1 MDRDSHS
8 PSPSAPIIVLLP
20 DPSASTLKPAFG
32 DGGEPTVLGL
42 GLARRTALA
51 ARRAGYSRVYFQA
64 RDHAAPQGI
73 PAISDWRRLGDGFAL
88 HPGPLIIVHGAILA
102 EPDWLEKLID
112 ISPTPAN
119 WAAIPHKMIVLAAPA
134 VKDAIAVLEADKGA
148 YDLTS
153 VQQRLTQSFGAPVT
167 IPAAIDPLVVTTP
180 VDVDD
185 AERRLLR
192 RLVKDTDGFMAR
204 HVERPISL
212 RIARRLAST
221 AITPNQITLLSVGI
235 GLSGALFFL
244 CSQWV
249 CQTVGALLFLAHSIL
264 DGCDGELARLK
275 FQETRFGGIIDYWGD
290 NVVHIAVFGCMAI
303 GWTLSVGALW
313 PSLLGV
319 AAALG
324 NLGSAWL
331 VYWRVM
337 RPKKD
342 DGPLF
347 TSVVA
352 APGQSLAR
360 MLDAASRRDFIYL
373 VVILALFG
381 KSNWFLVLAAVGAPI
396 FFILLVFLALR
407 ERVQSSK
414 VGASP

>member
-20 DPSASTLKPAFG
+20 DPSTSTLKPTFG
-32 DGGEPTVLGL
+32 NSEPTVLGL

-88 HPGPLIIVHGAILA
+88 RPGPLIIVHGAILA

-396 FFILLVFLALR
+396 FFLLLVFLALR

-414 VGASP
+414 VGR

>member
-20 DPSASTLKPAFG
+20 DPSTSTLPTFG
-32 DGGEPTVLGL
+32 NGSEPTVLGL

-331 VYWRVM
+331 IYWRVM

-396 FFILLVFLALR
+396 FFLLLVFLALR
-407 ERVQSSK
+407 ERVQSSI
-414 VGASP
+414 VGR

>member
-8 PSPSAPIIVLLP
+8 LSPSAPIIVLLP
-20 DPSASTLKPAFG
+20 DQSTFG
-32 DGGEPTVLGL
+32 ESGEPTVLGL

-64 RDHAAPQGI
+64 RDHAAPQGV
-73 PAISDWRRLGDGFAL
+73 PTISDWRSLADDFAL
-88 HPGPLIIVHGAILA
+88 QPGPLIIVHAAILA
-102 EPDWLEKLID
+102 EPDWLEKLVGIYLA
-112 ISPTPAN
+112 PAK
-119 WAAIPHKMIVLAAPA
+119 WAAIPRKMIVFSGPA
-134 VKDAIAVLEADKGA
+134 VNDAIAVLEAHKGA
-148 YDLTS
+148 HDLTS
-153 VQQRLTQSFGAPVT
+153 VQQRLTQCFGAPAA

-180 VDVDD
+180 VDVEN
-185 AERRLLR
+185 AEWRLLR

-221 AITPNQITLLSVGI
+221 GIMPNQITLLSVGI

-275 FQETRFGGIIDYWGD
+275 FQESRFGGVIDYWGD
-290 NVVHIAVFGCMAI
+290 NVVHIGVFACMAI
-303 GWTLSVGALW
+303 GWAFSIGALW
-313 PSLLGV
+313 PLLFGV

-324 NLGSAWL
+324 NLAAAGL

-337 RPKKD
+337 RPNKN

-347 TSVVA
+347 TSVA
-352 APGQSLAR
+352 TEPGQSLAR

-381 KSNWFLVLAAVGAPI
+381 KSNWFLVLAAVGAPV
-396 FFILLVFLALR
+396 FFLLLLFLALR
-407 ERVQSSK
+407 ERVQARI
-414 VGASP
+414 VGH

>member
-20 DPSASTLKPAFG
+20 DPSTSTLPTFG
-32 DGGEPTVLGL
+32 NGSEPTVLGL

-73 PAISDWRRLGDGFAL
+73 PAISDLRRLGDGFAL

-112 ISPTPAN
+112 VYPAPAN

-134 VKDAIAVLEADKGA
+134 VKDAIAVLEADNGA

-153 VQQRLTQSFGAPVT
+153 VQQRLTQSFGAPVA

-180 VDVDD
+180 VDVND
-185 AERRLLR
+185 AEWRLLR
-192 RLVKDTDGFMAR
+192 QLVKDTDGFMAR

-221 AITPNQITLLSVGI
+221 GITPNQITLLSVGI

-249 CQTVGALLFLAHSIL
+249 CQTIGALLFLAHSIL

-275 FQETRFGGIIDYWGD
+275 FQESRFGGIIDYWGD
-290 NVVHIAVFGCMAI
+290 NVVHIAVFGCIAI
-303 GWTLSVGALW
+303 SWALSIEALW
-313 PSLLGV
+313 PLLLGV
-319 AAALG
+319 GAALG
-324 NLGSAWL
+324 NLASAWL

-347 TSVVA
+347 TSVVTV
-352 APGQSLAR
+352 PDQSLAR

-381 KSNWFLVLAAVGAPI
+381 KSTWFLVLAAVGAPL
-396 FFILLVFLALR
+396 FFLLLLFLALR
-407 ERVQSSK
+407 ERV
-414 VGASP
+414 

>member
-20 DPSASTLKPAFG
+20 DPSTSTLPTFG
-32 DGGEPTVLGL
+32 NGSEPTVLGL

-119 WAAIPHKMIVLAAPA
+119 WAAIPHKMIVLAAQA

-249 CQTVGALLFLAHSIL
+249 CQTIGALLFLAHSIL

-275 FQETRFGGIIDYWGD
+275 FQESRFGGIIDYWGD
-290 NVVHIAVFGCMAI
+290 NVVHIAVFGCIAI
-303 GWTLSVGALW
+303 SWALSIEALW
-313 PSLLGV
+313 PLLLGV

-324 NLGSAWL
+324 NLASAWL

-347 TSVVA
+347 TSVVTV
-352 APGQSLAR
+352 PDQSLAR

-381 KSNWFLVLAAVGAPI
+381 KSTWFLVLAAVGAPL
-396 FFILLVFLALR
+396 FFLLLLFLALR
-407 ERVQSSK
+407 ERV
-414 VGASP
+414 

>member
-8 PSPSAPIIVLLP
+8 LSPSAPIIVLLP
-20 DPSASTLKPAFG
+20 DQSTFG
-32 DGGEPTVLGL
+32 ESGELTVLGL

-51 ARRAGYSRVYFQA
+51 ACRAGYSRVYFQA
-64 RDHAAPQGI
+64 RDHAAPQGV
-73 PAISDWRRLGDGFAL
+73 PAISDWHRLGDGFAL
-88 HPGPLIIVHGAILA
+88 QPGPLIIVHGAILA
-102 EPDWLEKLID
+102 EPDWFEKLID
-112 ISPTPAN
+112 VSPTPAI

-153 VQQRLTQSFGAPVT
+153 VQQRLTQSFGAPVA
-167 IPAAIDPLVVTTP
+167 IPAAIDPLVVATP

-185 AERRLLR
+185 AEWRLLR

-313 PSLLGV
+313 PLLLGV

-331 VYWRVM
+331 VYWRVI

-347 TSVVA
+347 TSVVT

-396 FFILLVFLALR
+396 FFLLLLFLALR
-407 ERVQSSK
+407 ERVQARI
-414 VGASP
+414 VGH

>member
-1 MDRDSHS
+1 MDRDSQS
-8 PSPSAPIIVLLP
+8 PSPSAPTIVLLP
-20 DPSASTLKPAFG
+20 DLSASTLKPTFG
-32 DGGEPTVLGL
+32 DGSEPTVLGL

-64 RDHAAPQGI
+64 RDHAGPQGI
-73 PAISDWRRLGDGFAL
+73 PAISDWHRLGDGFAL
-88 HPGPLIIVHGAILA
+88 QPGPLIIVHGAILA

-112 ISPTPAN
+112 ISPMPAS

-153 VQQRLTQSFGAPVT
+153 VQQRLTQSFGAPVA

-180 VDVDD
+180 ADVDD
-185 AERRLLR
+185 AEWRLLR
-192 RLVKDTDGFMAR
+192 RLIKDTDGFMAR

-212 RIARRLAST
+212 RIARHLAST

-303 GWTLSVGALW
+303 GWTLSVGAVW
-313 PSLLGV
+313 PLSLGV

-396 FFILLVFLALR
+396 FFLLLVFLALR
-407 ERVQSSK
+407 ERVQSSI
-414 VGASP
+414 VGR

>member
-20 DPSASTLKPAFG
+20 DPSTSTLKPTFG
-32 DGGEPTVLGL
+32 NGSEPTVLGL

-88 HPGPLIIVHGAILA
+88 RPGPLIIVHGAILA

-396 FFILLVFLALR
+396 FFLLLVFLALR
-407 ERVQSSK
+407 ERVQSSIA
-414 VGASP
+414 GR

>member
-8 PSPSAPIIVLLP
+8 SSPSALVIVLLP
-20 DPSASTLKPAFG
+20 DPGVSTQKPTFG
-32 DGGEPTVLGL
+32 ESGDVTVLGL
-42 GLARRTALA
+42 GLARRTVLA
-51 ARRAGYSRVYFQA
+51 ARRAGYDQVYFQA
-64 RDHAAPQGI
+64 RHRAAPQGI
-73 PAISDWRRLGDGFAL
+73 PAISDWRSLADGFAL
-88 HPGPLIIVHGAILA
+88 QPGPLIIVHGAVLA
-102 EPDWLEKLID
+102 ESSWLEKLID
-112 ISPTPAN
+112 VYPAPAN

-134 VKDAIAVLEADKGA
+134 VKDAIAVLEADNGA

-153 VQQRLTQSFGAPVT
+153 VQQRLTQSFGTPVA

-180 VDVDD
+180 VDVND
-185 AERRLLR
+185 AEWRLLR
-192 RLVKDTDGFMAR
+192 QLVKDTDGFMAR

-221 AITPNQITLLSVGI
+221 GITPNQITSLSVGI

-249 CQTVGALLFLAHSIL
+249 CQTIGALLFLAHSIL

-275 FQETRFGGIIDYWGD
+275 FQESRFGGIIDYWGD
-290 NVVHIAVFGCMAI
+290 NVVHIAVFGCIAI
-303 GWTLSVGALW
+303 SWALSIEALW
-313 PSLLGV
+313 PLLLGV

-324 NLGSAWL
+324 NLASAWL

-347 TSVVA
+347 TSVVTV
-352 APGQSLAR
+352 PDQSLAR

-381 KSNWFLVLAAVGAPI
+381 KSTWFLVLAAVGAPL
-396 FFILLVFLALR
+396 FFLLLLFLALR
-407 ERVQSSK
+407 ERV
-414 VGASP
+414 

>member
-8 PSPSAPIIVLLP
+8 PSPSALIIVLLP
-20 DPSASTLKPAFG
+20 DPSTSTLKPTFG
-32 DGGEPTVLGL
+32 ESGEPTVLGL

-64 RDHAAPQGI
+64 RDHAAPKGI
-73 PAISDWRRLGDGFAL
+73 PAISDWRRVGDGFAL
-88 HPGPLIIVHGAILA
+88 KPSPLIIVHGAILA
-102 EPDWLEKLID
+102 EPDWFEKLID
-112 ISPTPAN
+112 VSPTPAI

-148 YDLTS
+148 FDLTS
-153 VQQRLTQSFGAPVT
+153 VQQRLTQSFGAPVA
-167 IPAAIDPLVVTTP
+167 IPAAIDPLVVATP

-185 AERRLLR
+185 AEWRLLR

-275 FQETRFGGIIDYWGD
+275 FQESRFGGIIDYWGD
-290 NVVHIAVFGCMAI
+290 NVVHIVVFACMAI
-303 GWTLSVGALW
+303 GWCLSIGASW
-313 PSLLGV
+313 PLLLGV
-319 AAALG
+319 TAALG
-324 NLGSAWL
+324 NFGSAWL

-337 RPKKD
+337 HRKKES
-342 DGPLF
+342 GPLF
-347 TSVVA
+347 TSVATV
-352 APGQSLAR
+352 PGQRLVR
-360 MLDAASRRDFIYL
+360 LLDAATRRDFIYL
-373 VVILALFG
+373 VLIFALFG
-381 KSNWFLVLAAVGAPI
+381 KANWFLLLASVGAPI
-396 FFILLVFLALR
+396 FFFLLVFLAVR
-407 ERVQSSK
+407 ERFADRVAMS
-414 VGASP
+414 GG

>member
-1 MDRDSHS
+1 
-8 PSPSAPIIVLLP
+8 
-20 DPSASTLKPAFG
+20 
-32 DGGEPTVLGL
+32 
-42 GLARRTALA
+42 
-51 ARRAGYSRVYFQA
+51 
-64 RDHAAPQGI
+64 
-73 PAISDWRRLGDGFAL
+73 
-88 HPGPLIIVHGAILA
+88 
-102 EPDWLEKLID
+102 
-112 ISPTPAN
+112 
-119 WAAIPHKMIVLAAPA
+119 
-134 VKDAIAVLEADKGA
+134 
-148 YDLTS
+148 
-153 VQQRLTQSFGAPVT
+153 
-167 IPAAIDPLVVTTP
+167 
-180 VDVDD
+180 
-185 AERRLLR
+185 LLR

-212 RIARRLAST
+212 RIARRLAFT

-275 FQETRFGGIIDYWGD
+275 FQETRLGGIIDYWGD

-396 FFILLVFLALR
+396 FFLLLLFLALR
-407 ERVQSSK
+407 ERVQSSI
-414 VGASP
+414 VGR

>member
-8 PSPSAPIIVLLP
+8 PSPSALVIVLLP
-20 DPSASTLKPAFG
+20 DPGMSTQRPTFG
-32 DGGEPTVLGL
+32 ESSETTILGL

-51 ARRAGYSRVYFQA
+51 ARRAGYKQVYFQA
-64 RDHAAPQGI
+64 RHHAAPQGI
-73 PAISDWRRLGDGFAL
+73 PIISDWRSLADSFVL
-88 HPGPLIIVHGAILA
+88 QPGPLIIVHGAVLA
-102 EPDWLEKLID
+102 ESGWLEKLID
-112 ISPTPAN
+112 VNPAPAN
-119 WAAIPHKMIVLAAPA
+119 WAAIPHKIIVLAAPA

-153 VQQRLTQSFGAPVT
+153 VQQRLTQSFGAPVA
-167 IPAAIDPLVVTTP
+167 IPAAIDALVVTTP
-180 VDVDD
+180 ADVDD
-185 AERRLLR
+185 AEWRLLR
-192 RLVKDTDGFMAR
+192 QLVKDTDGFMAR

-221 AITPNQITLLSVGI
+221 GITPNQITLLSVGI

-244 CSQWV
+244 CSQWI
-249 CQTVGALLFLAHSIL
+249 CQIIGALLFLAHSIL

-275 FQETRFGGIIDYWGD
+275 FQESRFGGIIDYWGD
-290 NVVHIAVFGCMAI
+290 NVVHIAVFGCLAI
-303 GWTLSVGALW
+303 GWALSIEALW
-313 PSLLGV
+313 PLLFGV

-324 NLGSAWL
+324 NLASAWL

-347 TSVVA
+347 TSVVTV
-352 APGQSLAR
+352 PDESLAR

-381 KSNWFLVLAAVGAPI
+381 KSTWFLVLAAVGAPV
-396 FFILLVFLALR
+396 FFLLLLFLALR
-407 ERVQSSK
+407 ERLKSSI
-414 VGASP
+414 ASR